1 MGRKLKLKMANLFF
15 NQHSEDFWVWVNPDN
30 WLVKHQITV
39 TGGFT
44 SGGLI
49 KEKKSNLMFIP
60 NPEFEGDISAFHH
73 GITRDYLAEYNLEQ
87 GRERY
92 FTKYPSRL
100 NAIYLFKSEEE
111 AYKYNDRHKWH
122 VGDRKLKKCYSKV
135 SLGYSIHDL
144 SWVDF
149 LRLPHSV
156 DVKSLDYISRAY
168 WSGQKVEDSRLES
181 MGKPWIQK
189 PIFEVLF
196 LGRVEFYDRN
206 I

>member
-1 MGRKLKLKMANLFF
+1 MTNIFSQQQK
-15 NQHSEDFWVWVNPDN
+15 EDFWVWVNPDN
-30 WLVKHQITV
+30 WLVKHNITF

-49 KEKKSNLMFIP
+49 EKKKSNLMFIP
-60 NPEFEGDISAFHH
+60 NSEFGGDISAFHH
-73 GITRDYLAEYNLEQ
+73 GITREYRAEYSLECS
-87 GRERY
+87 RERY
-92 FTKYPSRL
+92 FSQYPSRL

-111 AYKYNDRHKWH
+111 AYKYSKRYQGH

-156 DVKSLDYISRAY
+156 DEKSQEYIGRAY
-168 WSGQKVEDSRLES
+168 WSGKKVEDCQLES
-181 MGKPWIQK
+181 MGKSWTRE
-189 PIFEVLF
+189 PILEVLF